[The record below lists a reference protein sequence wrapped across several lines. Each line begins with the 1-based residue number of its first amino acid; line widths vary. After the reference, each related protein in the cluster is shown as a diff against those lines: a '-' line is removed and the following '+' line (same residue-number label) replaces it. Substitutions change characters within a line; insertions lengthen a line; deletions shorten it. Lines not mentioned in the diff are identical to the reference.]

1 MRTIAVSLTIALLTL
16 IAGAQGVRAA
26 ELLMFEEPG
35 CIWCQRWHA
44 EIGPSYPRTE
54 EGRLAPLRRMHI
66 RDQSGAGVALERSI
80 TATPTFVLV
89 DSGREIGRIVGYP
102 GNDFFY
108 GLLGALLGRL
118 PQEPESR
125 RLPQDEATGPGAAI
139 GRI

>member
-1 MRTIAVSLTIALLTL
+1 MRTAAVGLIIVLLTL
-16 IAGAQGVRAA
+16 VAGVQGVRAA

-35 CIWCQRWHA
+35 CVWCQRWHA

-54 EGRLAPLRRMHI
+54 EGRLAPLRRVHI
-66 RDQSGAGVALERSI
+66 RDQSRAGVALGRSI

-108 GLLGALLGRL
+108 GLLGGLLGRL
-118 PQEPESR
+118 PQEPENR
-125 RLPQDEATGPGAAI
+125 RLPQDQATGPGAVTS
-139 GRI
+139 RI